1 MEDLKVFK
9 SNSLVNARYKLS
21 TNELKLVLWVVAH
34 IKPTDTDF
42 WTYTLKVKDIDIDPK
57 HLKAVARSLVSKT
70 FEVKQDDGWLLIGWF
85 SSIQYH
91 PSTGTIDLS
100 FDPKLKPY
108 LLQLKEQFT
117 AYNLSSVLSMRS
129 AYSIR
134 LYELITQYLTIGHRV
149 FDIDELRDVL
159 RVPTSYRVQDLRRQ
173 VLDKAIKEINAS
185 GVLLVS
191 YELIKSGRS
200 YSAVRFNMSK
210 VSKPA
215 KESLKD
221 FISRVRVS
229 HVNKTLMITTDSV
242 TGKKVELSVSPDGL
256 LYNKLD
262 PDWRINKKRALKAW
276 RALKRLSDAE
286 KKRFIS

>member
-9 SNSLVNARYKLS
+9 SNDLVNARYKLS
-21 TNELKLVLWVVAH
+21 SNELKLVLWVVAH
-34 IKPTDTDF
+34 IKPTDMDF
-42 WTYTLKVKDIDIDPK
+42 WTYTLKVKDIDIDLK
-57 HLKAVARSLVSKT
+57 YLKAVARSLVSKT
-70 FEVKQDDGWLLIGWF
+70 FEVNQDDGWLLISWF

-91 PSTGTIDLS
+91 NSTSTIDLS

-108 LLQLKEQFT
+108 LLQLNKQFT
-117 AYNLSSVLSMRS
+117 AYSLSSVLSMRS

-159 RVPTSYRVQDLRRQ
+159 GVPTSYRVQDLRRQ
-173 VLDKAIKEINAS
+173 VLDKAMKEINTA

-200 YSAVRFNMSK
+200 YSAVRFDMSK
-210 VSKPA
+210 VAKPA

-221 FISRVRVS
+221 FIARVRS
-229 HVNKTLMITTDSV
+229 SYVNKTLIMFTDAIT
-242 TGKKVELSVSPDGL
+242 GQKVELSVSPDGL

-262 PDWRINKKRALKAW
+262 PNWRINKKRSLKIW
-276 RALKRLSDAE
+276 RDIKRRKVLD
-286 KKRFIS
+286 